1 MAVGAVVARILTQY
15 SDKGSK
21 AASKDIAKLG
31 KNIDGFAKKSARAF
45 GIAAL
50 ASAAALAKIS
60 KDAIMAAS
68 DLSQQFGAL
77 DAVFGSNSEQLKT
90 FSKSMVD
97 YGLSTADAARYAA
110 LLGTQLKGLGLEEQD
125 AIDRTKKLQILAA
138 DLAATYGG
146 TTADAVAALSST
158 FKGEYNPIEKYG
170 VAIRK
175 SDITARLA
183 AKGLAKLKGDALKA
197 AEAQEAYALILSKTT
212 AAQGQSRREYNTFA
226 AQLQRVN
233 ATFENMKAS
242 LGAALLPVMEKF
254 ADVLITKLLP
264 RIQAFVDANKDKLAA
279 AFAVAAEMA
288 FKLLTVAIAFSDWCA
303 NNMGVVKGMA
313 ALIAGMFVV
322 GRIAAFVTAI
332 GTITTAMALLRT
344 TTIGAAVATAFA
356 TSGVSIALGAAALA
370 TAGLGIYTVNGM
382 VGENAKGGGAKA
394 TGTAGGKKGISPR
407 GNTKNRDFSVIP
419 YTPVTNALNNF
430 TTSLENATKAT
441 KDKLI
446 NEAAA
451 KKNLERQK
459 MLSKTPTILTGSGR
473 LSMTSSGS
481 NVIVNVAG
489 SVTSE
494 QDLVTKI
501 VNGIERTTRRSFGT
515 VGAFD
520 IL

>member
-31 KNIDGFAKKSARAF
+31 KSFDGFAKKSAKAF
-45 GIAAL
+45 GVAAL

-77 DAVFGSNSEQLKT
+77 DAVFGQNSEQLKE

-97 YGLSTADAARYAA
+97 YGLSTADAARFAA

-125 AIDRTKKLQILAA
+125 AIERTKKLQILAA

-170 VAIRK
+170 VAIKK

-183 AKGLAKLKGDALKA
+183 AKGLGKLKGDALKA

-226 AQLQRVN
+226 AQLQRVD
-233 ATFENMKAS
+233 ATFENMKAT

-264 RIQAFVDANKDKLAA
+264 KIQEFVDANKDKLAA
-279 AFAVAAEMA
+279 AFAVAADMA
-288 FKLLTVAIAFSDWCA
+288 FKLLTTAIAFSDWIA
-303 NNMGVVKGMA
+303 NNMGIVKSMA

-332 GTITTAMALLRT
+332 QGIIAVMKVLRT
-344 TTIGAAVATAFA
+344 TAIGAAVANAFA

-370 TAGLGIYTVNGM
+370 TVGLGAYTISKIMNPDVKET
-382 VGENAKGGGAKA
+382 VS
-394 TGTAGGKKGISPR
+394 KGISPR
-407 GNTKNRDFSVIP
+407 GNSNNRDFIKNP
-419 YTPVTNALNNF
+419 LGPATNGLNNF
-430 TTSLENATKAT
+430 TNSLNNATAAAKKS
-441 KDKLI
+441 KDELI

-459 MLSKTPTILTGSGR
+459 MLSGSTSLAVGQGGKLYMPNSGR
-473 LSMTSSGS
+473 

-494 QDLVTKI
+494 GDLVTAI
-501 VNGIERTTRRSFGT
+501 ANGLARTSRRSLGGGSGKPAM
-515 VGAFD
+515 VA
-520 IL
+520 L